1 MHFTDVGRETKVL
14 GDVGVV
20 LWRVVAVGDEAD
32 PEVLARLELARFE
45 DVFADELDV
54 FRRGGDVG
62 ALGACAVLD
71 EDEVSARG
79 GWVVG

>member
-1 MHFTDVGRETKVL
+1 M
-14 GDVGVV
+14 V

-32 PEVLARLELARFE
+32 AEVLARLELAGFE

-54 FRRGGDVG
+54 FRGGGDVG

-71 EDEVSARG
+71 EDEVSGR
-79 GWVVG
+79 VE